1 MFYFYDIEEE
11 VIDVPAKKEEEEEKK
26 TKPKE
31 LT

>member
-11 VIDVPAKKEEEEEKK
+11 VIDVPVKKEEEEEKK